1 MTTVPHDETLQQ
13 VVAKAATTAV
23 NLTLQER
30 VQALADARRSL
41 EAQQAVLKA
50 AAAKFD
56 EENRAAL
63 ETLSQLRA
71 VTAQLEHDVRTLATI
86 DYERTENKAPCPGVG
101 IRLTTELEYEP
112 AKALQW
118 AKDTKLCLALDVK
131 AFEKVAAT
139 NDLEFVQIKKV
150 PTATIARDLDAVLGA
165 AALVQETGAAVA
177 QDGAR

>member
-1 MTTVPHDETLQQ
+1 M
-13 VVAKAATTAV
+13 TAV
-23 NLTLQER
+23 SHPESELLTSR
-30 VQALADARRSL
+30 VKDLADARRAL
-41 EAQQAVLKA
+41 EASQAVLKA

-56 EENRAAL
+56 AENRAEL
-63 ETLSQLRA
+63 EKLSQLRA
-71 VTAQLEHDVRTLATI
+71 VTAQLEHDVRTLATV
-86 DYERTENKAPCPGVG
+86 DYQKTENKAPCPGVG
-101 IRLTTELEYEP
+101 IRLTTELSYEP

-139 NDLEFVQIKKV
+139 NDLDFVTVAKV

-165 AALVQETGAAVA
+165 AALVQESATVP